1 MFHFKHIITL
11 VLVIFAL
18 SACGLELVK
27 PLDESILEVHGV
39 KTSSI
44 QEFDACAKLDNT
56 EDPIEIPD
64 LFEKCYEYRFHNLNF

>member
-11 VLVIFAL
+11 VLSIFAL

-39 KTSSI
+39 NTSSL
-44 QEFDACAKLDNT
+44 EKSDASSEEEST
-56 EDPIEIPD
+56 EG
-64 LFEKCYEYRFHNLNF
+64 KSRS